1 MSILL
6 NTYKRLCSLLL
17 VYILITGCY
26 SSRALQRDSTS
37 ELEIRKVLNQ
47 QQEAWNRGDIPAFM
61 NGYWHDAKL
70 SFIGSKGITRGWD
83 QTLANY
89 QKTYPDKTTMGRL
102 EFEVLE
108 LTLLSEK
115 SAYMIGKYTLHRIAD
130 KPSGYFNLVWRQID
144 DQWLIISDHT
154 SS

>member
-17 VYILITGCY
+17 VCILITGCY

-144 DQWLIISDHT
+144 GQWLIISDHT